1 MYAYLGSYDLEIN
14 LVTSILDADL
24 DTLKMYLRTKKMKFL
39 GLGIETLECE
49 EETDSDTQTDLC
61 GMGII

>member
-39 GLGIETLECE
+39 GLGIETLESE
-49 EETDSDTQTDLC
+49 EDRLRHT
-61 GMGII
+61 